1 MKKTIKDFDLDGK
14 KVIIRCDFNVPM
26 KDGEITDDTRIKSSL
41 RTIRYAINH
50 GAKVILMSHLGRV
63 KTEED
68 KLKNTLKPVSA
79 CLSKYLRRKVTFINE
94 TRGPKLED
102 AISKMKPKSVIL
114 MENTRFEDLDG
125 KKESTN
131 DENLGKY
138 WASLG
143 DIFINDAFGTIHRTH
158 ASNVGIASNLPS
170 GIGFLVEKEIKELS
184 KLLNKPKKPYTIILG
199 GAKVSDKLGLINN
212 LVTKVD
218 YLLIGGGM
226 AFTFLKAAGFNVG
239 SSLVEKEELENC
251 QNLLTKYEDKIILP
265 IDVITAKEMKENA
278 KTNLRF
284 INEIEEDEMGLDI
297 GPGTIKTFSQYLNES
312 KTIFWNGP
320 VGCFELSLFQDGTKK
335 LCEVIANTKAYK
347 VIGGGDT
354 ASAVTKFGYA
364 KQMNHISTGGGA
376 SLTFLE
382 GISLKALD
390 IIGEKE

>member
-94 TRGPKLED
+94 TRGPKLEE

-125 KKESTN
+125 KKESGN
-131 DENLGKY
+131 DEHLGKY

-143 DIFINDAFGTIHRTH
+143 NIFINDAFGTIHRTH

-199 GAKVSDKLGLINN
+199 GAKVSDKLALINN

-239 SSLVEKEELENC
+239 SSLVEKEEIENC

-265 IDVITAKEMKENA
+265 IDVITSKEMTENA
-278 KTNLRF
+278 ETNLRF
-284 INEIEEDEMGLDI
+284 INEIEEDEMGLDV

-320 VGCFELSLFQDGTKK
+320 VGCFELSPFQDGTKK

-382 GISLKALD
+382 GVSLKALD
-390 IIGEKE
+390 IIDEKE

>member
-79 CLSKYLRRKVTFINE
+79 CLSRRKVTFIDE
-94 TRGPKLED
+94 TRGPKLEE

-125 KKESTN
+125 KKESGN
-131 DENLGKY
+131 DEHLGKY

-143 DIFINDAFGTIHRTH
+143 NIFINDAFGTIHRTH

-184 KLLNKPKKPYTIILG
+184 KLLSKPKKPYTIILG

-226 AFTFLKAAGFNVG
+226 AFTFLKAAGFNI
-239 SSLVEKEELENC
+239 L
-251 QNLLTKYEDKIILP
+251 KI
-265 IDVITAKEMKENA
+265 V
-278 KTNLRF
+278 
-284 INEIEEDEMGLDI
+284 
-297 GPGTIKTFSQYLNES
+297 KTF
-312 KTIFWNGP
+312 
-320 VGCFELSLFQDGTKK
+320 
-335 LCEVIANTKAYK
+335 
-347 VIGGGDT
+347 
-354 ASAVTKFGYA
+354 
-364 KQMNHISTGGGA
+364 
-376 SLTFLE
+376 
-382 GISLKALD
+382 
-390 IIGEKE
+390 

>member
-26 KDGEITDDTRIKSSL
+26 KDGEITDDTRIRSSL

-239 SSLVEKEELENC
+239 SSLVEKEEIENC

-265 IDVITAKEMKENA
+265 IDVITSKEMKENA
-278 KTNLRF
+278 ETNLRF
-284 INEIEEDEMGLDI
+284 INEIEEDEMGLDV

-320 VGCFELSLFQDGTKK
+320 VGCFELLPFQDGTKK

-382 GISLKALD
+382 GVSLKALD

>member
-41 RTIRYAINH
+41 RTIRYAVNH

-94 TRGPKLED
+94 TRGPKLEE

-125 KKESTN
+125 KKESGN
-131 DENLGKY
+131 DEHLGKY

-170 GIGFLVEKEIKELS
+170 GIGFLVEKEVKELS
-184 KLLNKPKKPYTIILG
+184 KLLKKPKKPYTIILG
-199 GAKVSDKLGLINN
+199 GAKVSDKLALINN

-226 AFTFLKAAGFNVG
+226 AFTFLKAAGFNIG
-239 SSLVEKEELENC
+239 SSLVEKEEIENC

-265 IDVITAKEMKENA
+265 IDVITSKEMKENA
-278 KTNLRF
+278 ETNLRF
-284 INEIEEDEMGLDI
+284 INEIEEDEMGLDV

-312 KTIFWNGP
+312 KTIFCNGP
-320 VGCFELSLFQDGTKK
+320 VGCFELSPFQDGTKK

-364 KQMNHISTGGGA
+364 DKMNHISTGGGA

-382 GISLKALD
+382 GVSLKALD
-390 IIGEKE
+390 IIGEKD

>member
-239 SSLVEKEELENC
+239 SSLVEKEEIGNC

-265 IDVITAKEMKENA
+265 IDVITSKEMKENA